1 MKVRGTNI
9 EILNREPVDEL
20 SRKSDLTYMY
30 KLNIVKIFKIKLK
43 KPTTDLYANNTC
55 RQVYMVTP
63 NNIISTNLLQMS
75 SVLVVLCL

>member
-9 EILNREPVDEL
+9 VNLNREPVNEL
-20 SRKSDLTYMY
+20 SRKSDLTY
-30 KLNIVKIFKIKLK
+30 KLTVVKIFKIKLK
-43 KPTTDLYANNTC
+43 KPTTDLYVNNTY